1 MQSVNIR
8 SQPLSPPS
16 LRRYAGRGPAPCA
29 RSHALTAR
37 RRLSPELR
45 RDLILDAAAEIVAA
59 DGVSAASFEAVA
71 ARAGVSKALVY
82 AYFQNRTTML
92 AALLRREYPAF
103 RNAEPGPPDR
113 EHRFEDI
120 IRATTRAYLSHVAEK
135 GILLQRLLGEPAIAA
150 AVAEAHA
157 IGRDATAQWFGR
169 QMAVEYGGDP
179 EAAARLADV
188 LMGVTGAA
196 GARLYRDGGDVE
208 AMTAFVTRILMA
220 AVRSEA
226 GR

>member
-1 MQSVNIR
+1 M
-8 SQPLSPPS
+8 
-16 LRRYAGRGPAPCA
+16 PCA
-29 RSHALTAR
+29 RSQALTAR

-45 RDLILDAAAEIVAA
+45 RDLILDAAAAIVAA
-59 DGVSAASFEAVA
+59 DGITAASFEAVA

-92 AALLRREYPAF
+92 ASLLRREYPAF
-103 RNAEPGPPDR
+103 RNAEPGPLDR

-120 IRATTRAYLSHVAEK
+120 IRDTTRAYLSHVAEK

-169 QMAVEYGGDP
+169 QMAAEFGGDP
-179 EAAARLADV
+179 AAAARLADV

-196 GARLYRDGGDVE
+196 GARLHREGGDVE
-208 AMTAFVTRILMA
+208 TLTALVTRIIMA